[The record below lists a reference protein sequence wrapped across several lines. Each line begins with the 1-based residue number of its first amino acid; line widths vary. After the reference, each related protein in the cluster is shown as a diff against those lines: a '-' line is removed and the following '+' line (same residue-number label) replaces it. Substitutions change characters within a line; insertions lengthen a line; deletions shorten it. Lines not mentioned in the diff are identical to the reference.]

1 MPVSIT
7 LFGAQDCEDTART
20 RADLQARSV
29 PFHEVNIANDPTAE
43 HFVIFINH
51 GFRSTPT
58 LVIGTGKRKIILTE
72 PQATD
77 LDWALSLLPALE

>member
-1 MPVSIT
+1 MPVSII
-7 LFGAQDCEDTART
+7 LFGAEDCEDTART
-20 RADLQARSV
+20 RSNLQARGVS
-29 PFHEVNIANDPTAE
+29 FQEIDIASDAAAE

-51 GFRSTPT
+51 GYRSTPT

-72 PQATD
+72 PQTTD